1 MAARG
6 AIAKEQII
14 EKLLQFFPGSFKNDK
29 EIRIPVEENGE
40 EIQIK
45 VTLTAAKVNVPNPNE
60 ESVAFESTSSDIDV
74 TSSKADVAEVAEL
87 TEEEKKEVEDLM
99 KTLNL

>member
-40 EIQIK
+40 DIQIK
-45 VTLTAAKVNVPNPNE
+45 VTLTAAKVNIPNPNE
-60 ESVAFESTSSDIDV
+60 EGVTSGSTLSDTDT
-74 TSSKADVAEVAEL
+74 TSSKIDNAEVTEI
-87 TEEEKKEVEDLM
+87 TEEEKKEVEDLI
-99 KTLNL
+99 KTLKL

>member
-14 EKLLQFFPGSFKNDK
+14 EKLLQTFQGSFKNDK

-45 VTLTAAKVNVPNPNE
+45 VTLTAAKVNIPNPNE
-60 ESVAFESTSSDIDV
+60 EGAASELTSSDTGT
-74 TSSKADVAEVAEL
+74 TSSKIDSAEVAEL
-87 TEEEKKEVEDLM
+87 TEEEKKEVEDLI
-99 KTLNL
+99 KTLKL